1 MNMKKTGI
9 IITALVLALGLTQC
23 KKEGQ
28 NMPADENGNVSIT
41 LDVKGNGNSRFDVNT
56 TTGAVT
62 YQSGDVVY
70 VVSAGTFIGTLTHD
84 GNHFSGSIL
93 EPTEGEPLYFYF
105 LGNTPPVEALT
116 QGISETCS
124 VIISDQ
130 TNRLPAIECAP
141 SNETYTEGTTTF
153 TAKLRNKCALVK
165 FDVTSASASAT
176 CMTGFNNT
184 VTIAFA
190 DASFTYGMTGE
201 GEIKLP
207 NGSGEKWAILLPQ
220 ETLEAGEAG
229 SAYSADGF
237 YTGTRGAI
245 PAITENSFLTTG
257 IPVTVD
263 NSTNSGGIIDS
274 KFTVDAYG
282 NQVCFSQGNLQFQG
296 STQTWRFA
304 LHQWDFVGDAT
315 NGNVFEGNI
324 KCDNGLIDSNYSGWI
339 DLFGWGT
346 SGYNHGA
353 TCYQPWST
361 NSNAASS
368 YYAYGQSSY
377 NLYNNNGQADWG
389 YNAIANGGNIENCG
403 WRTLKRE
410 EWEYVFNTRTTASGI
425 RYAKAVVN
433 TVPGVILL
441 PDNWVESTCTLNNTN
456 SSDSDFT
463 GNTIT
468 TDDWNN
474 LFEANG
480 AIFLPAAG
488 YRNGKSIYNTG
499 ESNRWGMYWSS
510 TRGKI
515 TYGAT
520 GNSISAYKWRFSSTV
535 CEEFD
540 DNRYKGYS
548 VRLVRNVR

>member
-1 MNMKKTGI
+1 MKKTGI

-410 EWEYVFNTRTTASGI
+410 EWEYVFNTRTTAAGI